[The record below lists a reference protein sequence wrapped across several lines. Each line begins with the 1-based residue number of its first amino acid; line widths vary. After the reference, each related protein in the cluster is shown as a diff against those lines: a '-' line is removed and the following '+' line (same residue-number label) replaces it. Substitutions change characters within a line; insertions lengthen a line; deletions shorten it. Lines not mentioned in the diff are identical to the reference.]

1 MDKSIWRRQTA
12 WFHWGEPWK
21 FRAPFLSKAFG
32 DMRNLDLLIRHQKSL
47 PSLWSDLATIGH
59 SCPKISSLAL
69 TVNII
74 EAPTSE
80 AAEEQPPAETE
91 AMENDAGAAPP

>member
-1 MDKSIWRRQTA
+1 
-12 WFHWGEPWK
+12 
-21 FRAPFLSKAFG
+21 
-32 DMRNLDLLIRHQKSL
+32 MRNLDLLIRHQKSL

-74 EAPTSE
+74 EAPTTE
-80 AAEEQPPAETE
+80 AAEDQPPAEAE
-91 AMENDAGAAPP
+91 AMGNDAGDEAPPPYDHVQGDPPAQSKG